1 MKRARPIKYHGKWYS
16 CLKDL
21 AAAYRISKDTA
32 RHRLEKNIPLDAD
45 VFSRRRGIP
54 IEVNGIKYPT
64 VTACAKALDIPVG
77 TLFGRLYGERDLT
90 LPLSKRKKSWS
101 RRARP
106 VEFDGVRYRSI
117 SFFADSMGLSVKKA
131 RLLIDSS
138 GKFLDA

>member
-90 LPLSKRKKSWS
+90 LPLSKRKKTWS
-101 RRARP
+101 RRARA

-131 RLLIDSS
+131 KLLIDSS

>member
-131 RLLIDSS
+131 RLLIGSS

>member
-101 RRARP
+101 RRARA

-117 SFFADSMGLSVKKA
+117 SFFADSMGLSEKKA

>member
-1 MKRARPIKYHGKWYS
+1 MKRARLIKYHGKWYP

-101 RRARP
+101 RRARA
-106 VEFDGVRYRSI
+106 VEFDGIRYRSI

>member
-77 TLFGRLYGERDLT
+77 TLFGRIYGERDPA

-101 RRARP
+101 RRARA

-131 RLLIDSS
+131 RLLIDFS

>member
-21 AAAYRISKDTA
+21 AAAYRVSKDTA

-77 TLFGRLYGERDLT
+77 TIFGRLYGERDLT

-101 RRARP
+101 RRARA

>member
-77 TLFGRLYGERDLT
+77 TLFGRLYGERDLA

-101 RRARP
+101 RRARA

>member
-1 MKRARPIKYHGKWYS
+1 MKRAKPIKYHGKWYS
-16 CLKDL
+16 GVKDL

-64 VTACAKALDIPVG
+64 VTECAKALDIPVG
-77 TLFGRLYGERDLT
+77 TLFGRLYRERDLT

>member
-77 TLFGRLYGERDLT
+77 TLFGRIYGERDPA

-101 RRARP
+101 RRARA

>member
-1 MKRARPIKYHGKWYS
+1 MKRAKPIKYHGKWYP

-21 AAAYRISKDTA
+21 AAAYHLSKDSV

-90 LPLSKRKKSWS
+90 LPLSKRKNSWS

-117 SFFADSMGLSVKKA
+117 AFFADSMGLSVKKA

>member
-1 MKRARPIKYHGKWYS
+1 MKRARP
-16 CLKDL
+16 
-21 AAAYRISKDTA
+21 
-32 RHRLEKNIPLDAD
+32 
-45 VFSRRRGIP
+45 
-54 IEVNGIKYPT
+54 IKYPT

-77 TLFGRLYGERDLT
+77 TLFGRLYGERDLA
-90 LPLSKRKKSWS
+90 LPLSKRKNSWS
-101 RRARP
+101 RRARA